1 MIPLCVPVLR
11 GNESR
16 YLNECLTTNFVSS
29 VGPFVDRFEGEF
41 AVATGAPHA
50 VACVNGTAGLHLAL
64 REAGVGPGDRVLV
77 SDFTFIAS
85 ANPIIYQGAQ
95 PVLIDSEEYSWNLD
109 PVLVEEALADGVRQG
124 RPIKAVMA
132 VHILG
137 QPADLAP
144 IARACARHGA
154 VLVEDAAEA
163 LGAGYTSAYDW
174 SGVTLPA
181 CAVPPVG
188 TNGADVVRG
197 VGTVGLVS
205 AFSFNGNKLIT
216 TGGGG
221 MMTTSDPTIAKHLK
235 HISTQAKL
243 PGVAFIHDEAG
254 FNYRLTNLAAAMGV
268 AQLEQVGD
276 FLAAKARIAA
286 RYAALCQRKGWV
298 FHPQLPGTRTSNWQ
312 PSFLV
317 GPRRDALIEH
327 LNKTGIGA
335 RPLWFPL
342 ARQKPFAGCTRYG
355 GTVADRLG
363 AEGIT
368 CPCSVD
374 LTEADFDRVLAT
386 LEAW

>member
-1 MIPLCVPVLR
+1 MIPLCVPVLN
-11 GNESR
+11 GNEKR
-16 YLNECLTTNFVSS
+16 YLDECLATNFVSS
-29 VGPFVDRFEGEF
+29 VGPFVDRFEREF
-41 AVATGAPHA
+41 AAATGVPFA

-64 REAGVGPGDRVLV
+64 REAGVGHSDRVLV

-85 ANPIIYQGAQ
+85 ANPIVYQGAQ
-95 PVLIDSEEYSWNLD
+95 PVLVDSEERSWNLD
-109 PVLVEEALADGVRQG
+109 PALVEQALADGVRQG
-124 RPIKAVMA
+124 RPVKAVMA

-144 IARACARHGA
+144 IARACARYGA

-163 LGAGYTSAYDW
+163 LGAGYTAGYDW
-174 SGVTLPA
+174 SGVALPPA
-181 CAVPPVG
+181 AVPPPG
-188 TNGADVVRG
+188 TNGEGVVRS
-197 VGTVGLVS
+197 VGTVGKVS

-221 MMTTSDPTIAKHLK
+221 MMTTADAAIAGHLK
-235 HISTQAKL
+235 HVSTQAKL
-243 PGVAFIHDEAG
+243 PGAAFIHDESG

-268 AQLEQVGD
+268 AQLEQVGG

-317 GPRRDALIEH
+317 GPRRDALLEH
-327 LNKTGIGA
+327 LAKAGIGA

-342 ARQKPFAGCTRYG
+342 SRQQPFAGCTRLG

-363 AEGIT
+363 NEGIS
-368 CPCSVD
+368 CPCSAD
-374 LTEADFDRVLAT
+374 LSAADLDRVIAA

>member
-1 MIPLCVPVLR
+1 MIPLCVPVLN

-16 YLNECLTTNFVSS
+16 YLNECLATNFVSS
-29 VGPFVDRFEGEF
+29 VGPFVDRFEREF

-64 REAGVGPGDRVLV
+64 REAGVGRGDRVLV

-85 ANPIIYQGAQ
+85 VNPIVYQGAE
-95 PVLIDSEEYSWNLD
+95 PVLIDSEERSWNLD
-109 PVLVEEALADGVRQG
+109 PALVEQALADGVRQG

-144 IARACARHGA
+144 IARSCARHGA

-163 LGAGYTSAYDW
+163 LGAGYTAAYDW
-174 SGVTLPA
+174 TDVVLPA
-181 CAVPPVG
+181 CAVPSVG

-221 MMTTSDPTIAKHLK
+221 MMTTSDLAIAKHLK
-235 HISTQAKL
+235 HVSTQAKL
-243 PGVAFIHDEAG
+243 PGVAFIHDESG

-268 AQLEQVGD
+268 AQLEQVGT

-286 RYAALCQRKGWV
+286 RYAALCQRKGWA

-327 LNKTGIGA
+327 LNQAGIGA

-342 ARQKPFAGCTRYG
+342 ARQKPFAACTRYG
-355 GTVADRLG
+355 GAVADRLG
-363 AEGIT
+363 GEGIT

-374 LTEADFDRVLAT
+374 LSEADLDRVIAT